1 MATPQPIN
9 TNIRYPQSP
18 FLDSLTQRPAREWL
32 QWLQY
37 PDLIALNLSNAL
49 AVASGGTGTTV
60 IPTNGQLL
68 IGNGTGYTVN
78 SPTAGTGIGITSGV
92 GTLTFNNTGVTSIIG
107 GTGISASSATGAI
120 TLLNT
125 GVLSFN
131 GGTTGLTPSSS
142 TAGNITLAGTLI
154 IANGGTG
161 ATTAS
166 GARTNLGLGGGLS
179 VTITTAKL
187 TTLGANGSMTFTN
200 GILTAQTAA
209 T

>member
-92 GTLTFNNTGVTSIIG
+92 GTLTFNNTGGSA
-107 GTGISASSATGAI
+107 GTI
-120 TLLNT
+120 TVQQNS
-125 GVLSFN
+125 GVLVLRDNVQALTAKTYNGLIVPTTTGTVSFN
-131 GGTTGLTPSSS
+131 PGLS
-142 TAGNITLAGTLI
+142 ALY
-154 IANGGTG
+154 NGGV
-161 ATTAS
+161 AE
-166 GARTNLGLGGGLS
+166 
-179 VTITTAKL
+179 VPK
-187 TTLGANGSMTFTN
+187 
-200 GILTAQTAA
+200 
-209 T
+209 